1 MINSD
6 RLRSTTKEDKDEKF
20 AKIWFQALA
29 RFHRV
34 PPLVS
39 WHFNREQVLAYLRD
53 RLSNGVP
60 TWQRLK
66 IVEGLI
72 WYRVNFQNLKPDFLE
87 GLKVVLKRTIVFE
100 RIDASPGPEEIE
112 DVVGKIDPN
121 EPDVIQAMRRSL
133 RGLGHAY
140 NTEKAYVQ
148 KVRSI

>member
-1 MINSD
+1 
-6 RLRSTTKEDKDEKF
+6 
-20 AKIWFQALA
+20 
-29 RFHRV
+29 
-34 PPLVS
+34 
-39 WHFNREQVLAYLRD
+39 
-53 RLSNGVP
+53 
-60 TWQRLK
+60 
-66 IVEGLI
+66 
-72 WYRVNFQNLKPDFLE
+72 VNFQNLKPDFLE